1 MAEMRRF
8 LEEESEAEKK
18 KRDFDPNVGG
28 GVDREKLKGSDF
40 VFSDERTFPVVTP
53 GDVSDAVSSWGR
65 YKGSKSFEVFKKR
78 LISLCKRK
86 GQSFMDALPK
96 EWNDEME
103 GDMKEAMS
111 LDKQRVL
118 VEKAWRSPVEIMPE
132 PQHLGWVVEV
142 FEDYAIIHSG
152 EKYYR
157 IPYKLDGD
165 KCTFAEM
172 AEWEEVEEQ
181 KDWVA
186 KAEEAKR
193 QQRTH
198 EFREVEIAP
207 KKNGKFEG
215 REWEITIIGAKEAG
229 DLVTIDGVEYVKSK
243 NGRLYAV
250 EALKESVPL
259 WEGVKI
265 YDNHLTD
272 EEFQERQGMRS
283 VSEEWMGSIVSP
295 KWDEKKKRLMGIFK
309 VVEEALAKKLKN
321 AWDQGVLGTIG
332 LSIDTS
338 PIERVAVHEG
348 HQVPV
353 VTGFNRIFSVDVVAE
368 PAAGG
373 GFNRLIAANTSVRE
387 ETSTMDKEEL
397 KKLISQ
403 FVTEA
408 LANSKL
414 GSKRREALIEAAL
427 NAAIATNVSEAEVV
441 KTLVQHLAEAAMVED
456 EPEPE
461 PAKASSPQ
469 EPAKASSPP
478 AEASS
483 PEPNAAMEA
492 VRKLECQIMRDKAVA
507 AAKLP

>member
-1 MAEMRRF
+1 MAEMRRL

-28 GVDREKLKGSDF
+28 GVDREKLKDSDF
-40 VFSDERTFPVVTP
+40 VVSDERTFPVVTP

-78 LISLCKRK
+78 LIALCKRK
-86 GQSFMDALPK
+86 GQGFFDALPK
-96 EWNDEME
+96 EWKDEME
-103 GDMKEAMS
+103 GNMKEAQS
-111 LDKQRVL
+111 LGKQL
-118 VEKAWRSPVEIMPE
+118 MEI
-132 PQHLGWVVEV
+132 
-142 FEDYAIIHSG
+142 A
-152 EKYYR
+152 
-157 IPYKLDGD
+157 DGR
-165 KCTFAEM
+165 E
-172 AEWEEVEEQ
+172 
-181 KDWVA
+181 A

-198 EFREVEIAP
+198 EFREVEISP

-215 REWEITIIGAKEAG
+215 REWEITIIGAKEAD

-338 PIERVAVHEG
+338 PIEHVAVHEG
-348 HQVPV
+348 HPGPV
-353 VTGFNRIFSVDVVAE
+353 APGF
-368 PAAGG
+368 
-373 GFNRLIAANTSVRE
+373 
-387 ETSTMDKEEL
+387 K
-397 KKLISQ
+397 
-403 FVTEA
+403 
-408 LANSKL
+408 
-414 GSKRREALIEAAL
+414 
-427 NAAIATNVSEAEVV
+427 
-441 KTLVQHLAEAAMVED
+441 
-456 EPEPE
+456 
-461 PAKASSPQ
+461 
-469 EPAKASSPP
+469 
-478 AEASS
+478 
-483 PEPNAAMEA
+483 
-492 VRKLECQIMRDKAVA
+492 
-507 AAKLP
+507 